1 MRGRASRPQ
10 PKRDPLGSCAY
21 NERIL
26 PIMTTPPTSVREGF
40 VRGLKIV
47 AGTFATSVPVYF
59 LAQLLFTR
67 ELAMALG
74 LASALGASS
83 ALQAR
88 TRPTDA
94 FGWGRSLLLGV
105 MLAACLILLIW
116 LLYRSSVR

>member
-21 NERIL
+21 NERVL

-94 FGWGRSLLLGV
+94 FGWRRSLLLGV
-105 MLAACLILLIW
+105 IVAACLTPLLW

>member
-26 PIMTTPPTSVREGF
+26 PIVTTPPTSVREGF

-67 ELAMALG
+67 EFAMALG

-88 TRPTDA
+88 TRPSDA
-94 FGWGRSLLLGV
+94 FGWRPSLPPGGTV
-105 MLAACLILLIW
+105 A
-116 LLYRSSVR
+116 